1 MRDDIAQVYVLLL
14 ALDTR
19 TSLAVVDE
27 EGESC
32 FTLVMLLAVS
42 DKMSSDLPV
51 TVSPC
56 TLPLVPLL
64 HSYKQV
70 PRLSVGV
77 GCQ

>member
-1 MRDDIAQVYVLLL
+1 MREVKVVLLL
-14 ALDTR
+14 
-19 TSLAVVDE
+19 
-27 EGESC
+27 
-32 FTLVMLLAVS
+32 LLAVS
-42 DKMSSDLPV
+42 DKMSSELPV

-70 PRLSVGV
+70 SLLSVGV